1 MEGAY
6 LTHCTQA
13 RQETHAMQIKPRF
26 LAAAVLGTTLLLTAC
41 GKPET
46 ATADSNASTL
56 NAAAPVELPPMVT
69 QTRTYRCADG
79 KLVYVDFFSNNTAVY
94 KADKAGTGTTLTA
107 AEPGKPYTAEGYSIS
122 SDGPQ
127 VQIAADGGKAQSC
140 KA

>member
-1 MEGAY
+1 
-6 LTHCTQA
+6 
-13 RQETHAMQIKPRF
+13 MQIHPRF
-26 LAAAVLGTTLLLTAC
+26 ITAAVLGSALLLTAC

-46 ATADSNASTL
+46 VTSGDSDPDAATL

-94 KADKAGTGTTLTA
+94 KTDKAAAGTTLTA

-122 SDGPQ
+122 GDGPQ
-127 VQIAADGGKAQSC
+127 VEIAAAGGKVQHC